1 MQKITPEQA
10 NLFRNRWDAVAQVEK
25 EEAQQ
30 TTLEDRWRQLNAI
43 FRMAID
49 LDLVKSSNDSKLEIY
64 SRWVKLKEDYQND
77 R

>member
-1 MQKITPEQA
+1 
-10 NLFRNRWDAVAQVEK
+10 VAQVEK